1 MAEVYGNVGGSQSQ
15 AGQDHGKFD
24 AVKDKAAHAGE
35 SAKKKL
41 VEKADAQK
49 DELVSRIEKIAQH
62 LDEIG
67 KNSEGPE
74 GQVFTRLA
82 GYVRQGESMIEGKRV
97 DELARMATDELKQ
110 RPGLLLAGC
119 FAAGFFGS
127 RLLKTP
133 GR

>member
-1 MAEVYGNVGGSQSQ
+1 MAEVYGNVGGPESQ
-15 AGQDHGKFD
+15 QDHGKFD
-24 AVKDKAAHAGE
+24 AVKDKASQAGE
-35 SAKKKL
+35 TAKKKL

-49 DELVSRIEKIAQH
+49 DQLVSRIEKIAQQ

-67 KNSEGPE
+67 NNSEGPE
-74 GQVFTRLA
+74 GQIFTRLA
-82 GYVRQGESMIEGKRV
+82 GYARQGESMLEGKRV
-97 DELARMATDELKQ
+97 DEIARLAVDELKQ

-127 RLLKTP
+127 RLLKTE